1 MCIWG
6 MQHVMRD
13 DPCRRATFSMTVK
26 NATTRVWFCC
36 RSSVIVSEAFN
47 FIIVCIFSTDD
58 FRIIWLTGIQLAT

>member
-6 MQHVMRD
+6 MQHVMHN

-26 NATTRVWFCC
+26 NATTRVCH
-36 RSSVIVSEAFN
+36 SSVIISKAFN
-47 FIIVCIFSTDD
+47 FIIVCIFSMDD